1 MYELFVI
8 DEIRENGISK
18 QLMKAGINQLKQDG
32 YSEIRLSAF
41 AENPA
46 IKLYEQLK
54 LTRLVGT
61 Y

>member
-1 MYELFVI
+1 
-8 DEIRENGISK
+8 
-18 QLMKAGINQLKQDG
+18 MKAGINQLKQDG